1 LVPGELDPDD
11 KNNRSAPPDTP
22 EEIAIIAAY
31 IEGLDRLNAFYA
43 TFPVDPNSPLLV
55 DGPFTAELIEFEQV
69 SAGEQNA
76 ARERLDVSG
85 GLTLRPYIVSF
96 TPGGTTAL
104 VFDCQL
110 DATVWRDT
118 DTGEVVPPP
127 NDTYPNTG
135 PDVATATSLSTRME
149 LVGGKWLAGRTSSQ
163 PGACFES

>member
-11 KNNRSAPPDTP
+11 KNNRRQAPDTP

-43 TFPVDPNSPLLV
+43 TFPADPNDPVLV
-55 DGPFTAELIEFEQV
+55 DGPFTAEVIEFEQET
-69 SAGEQNA
+69 ALK
-76 ARERLDVSG
+76 REAERRVLDVSG

-96 TPGGTTAL
+96 TPGETTAL

-110 DATVWRDT
+110 DATVWRNA

-127 NDTYPNTG
+127 NDSFPNTG
-135 PDVATATSLSTRME
+135 PDVATATSLSIEME
-149 LVGGKWLAGRTSSQ
+149 LVGGEWLVGTGSSQ
-163 PGACFES
+163 PGACFDA